1 MKSVPNNTFKL
12 SFPVNAHSWQS
23 VFVEEFLQVFSW
35 ITRNMLFK
43 GVNRM
48 IERIVQFTKELE
60 NKNHIIQLLKN
71 LDLCLTIE
79 TVSDGAYYLY
89 FQKNKIELRGNKSI
103 PADSYATIRGEKNL
117 LNSLFDGEVKLR
129 EGVSLNYFQLNC
141 PFRTLLVLE
150 SIFFLGKPLP
160 L

>member
-1 MKSVPNNTFKL
+1 MLIPG
-12 SFPVNAHSWQS
+12 PS
-23 VFVEEFLQVFSW
+23 VFVEGFLQVFSW
-35 ITRNMLFK
+35 TTRNMLFK

-48 IERIVQFTKELE
+48 IERIVQFTKEME
-60 NKNHIIQLLKN
+60 NKNHIIPLLKN
-71 LDLCLTIE
+71 LDLCLTLE

-89 FQKNKIELRGNKSI
+89 FQNNKIELRGNNSI

-117 LNSLFDGEVKLR
+117 LNCLFDGEIKLR

-141 PFRTLLVLE
+141 TFRTLLVLE